1 MSISSTIKLFPEPLR
16 SLGFASIGAGYM
28 GIGTALDN
36 PSRILHIQN
45 LTDATLLFS
54 FNGIDDHEVLPANA
68 FLLLDLTAN
77 RTTDSGAYIAAGT
90 RIYVKQSGVATSGSV
105 YVASFYGLTN

>member
-1 MSISSTIKLFPEPLR
+1 MSISSTIRLFPEPLR

-54 FNGIDDHEVLPANA
+54 FNGVDDHEVLPANA
-68 FLLLDLTAN
+68 FLLIDVTTN
-77 RTTDSGAYIAAGT
+77 RTTDSGLYFAAGT
-90 RIYVKQSGVATSGSV
+90 RIYVKQSGVPTSGSV
-105 YVASFYGLTN
+105 YVANFYGLTA